1 MDVSN
6 SGDEKT
12 ECDSISALELQK
24 TKRILYF
31 SDGVLEE
38 LSESDEEDIG
48 PDITDKNIDAN
59 IDFAALP
66 LVSRIKYEAYQI
78 GCHFINGI
86 DYVGEGLASFFGITT
101 PKYISES
108 DIENAIKGNC
118 CTYDLDTISHQSN
131 VGNWQN
137 NNNKN
142 ISNVIKTTCP
152 QNSENNLS

>member
-59 IDFAALP
+59 IDFSDTSGDYKALTA
-66 LVSRIKYEAYQI
+66 LI
-78 GCHFINGI
+78 GG
-86 DYVGEGLASFFGITT
+86 V
-101 PKYISES
+101 
-108 DIENAIKGNC
+108 
-118 CTYDLDTISHQSN
+118 
-131 VGNWQN
+131 
-137 NNNKN
+137 
-142 ISNVIKTTCP
+142 
-152 QNSENNLS
+152 